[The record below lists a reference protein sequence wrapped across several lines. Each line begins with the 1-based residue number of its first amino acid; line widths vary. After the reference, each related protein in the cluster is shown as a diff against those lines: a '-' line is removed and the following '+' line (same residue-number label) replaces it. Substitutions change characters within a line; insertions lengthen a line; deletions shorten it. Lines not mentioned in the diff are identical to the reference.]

1 MIVRDAYVFTNQVT
15 ASPASRSLR
24 MMWCSRPKKSRRVAN
39 GEHRRQAACNEYAHR
54 ARKMDQTTRNLT
66 GLSFQSLQF
75 LCPRIS

>member
-54 ARKMDQTTRNLT
+54 EAIHGRWTRQP
-66 GLSFQSLQF
+66 G
-75 LCPRIS
+75 I